1 MKLTSLRTLM
11 IVLAV
16 FLMSSPGFGKSERH
30 DYGERKQLRHALK
43 LVAPPAQTLKP
54 AKLWQGFQLDVF

>member
-1 MKLTSLRTLM
+1 MLRYKLRTLL

-16 FLMSSPGFGKSERH
+16 LQPALALGKSERH
-30 DYGERKQLRHALK
+30 DYRERKQLRHAAK
-43 LVAPPAQTLKP
+43 RVTQGGEILKP

>member
-1 MKLTSLRTLM
+1 MKLASLHTLM

-16 FLMSSPGFGKSERH
+16 FLMPALASGKSERH